1 MLQVWMVK
9 NCVNYDN
16 KMVIIT
22 IMIIIKP
29 KKEVVVFR
37 NKKKSIYVNISISIL
52 AALILCMSVF
62 FLLFFLFSS
71 ITFIVTV
78 DELCS

>member
-29 KKEVVVFR
+29 KKEDVVFR
-37 NKKKSIYVNISISIL
+37 NKKKSIYVNISISFL

-62 FLLFFLFSS
+62 FCCFFCFPPSLSS
-71 ITFIVTV
+71 
-78 DELCS
+78 SP